1 MTELSAFFT
10 CEVEGFL
17 DSLCDSER
25 VVAGF
30 ADWPHESVRTMRM
43 AVRCSKKL
51 QSLVLAL
58 HEAAQTDVS
67 KGLGFA
73 AVVALMESCFSAVK
87 LELELIERSRAADAL
102 LFATFHIPFEWTAIN
117 DVKRASLAVALN
129 AVNVVL
135 CERGRRVAVDAA
147 LRKQLQGTFHL
158 AFRIYR
164 FAEESHPELEAQ
176 VCSRVDTHAEPLHQD
191 CSGWVLLFAS
201 PSRSL
206 YAPVFLLGI
215 VGLWCVVPVCTGI
228 VSIGEAAGGSHF
240 YSLRPS

>member
-51 QSLVLAL
+51 QSLVLTL

-176 VCSRVDTHAEPLHQD
+176 VCSRVDTHGRTGYIRTAVV
-191 CSGWVLLFAS
+191 GVLLFAS
-201 PSRSL
+201 PSRCTRLCSYWVL
-206 YAPVFLLGI
+206 SAYGAWFLFALA
-215 VGLWCVVPVCTGI
+215 L
-228 VSIGEAAGGSHF
+228 F
-240 YSLRPS
+240 L